1 MWALLKLLVWHW
13 ENMINVWESRIQ
25 WLNIYNQSINQSIS
39 IFKLVYIIQ
48 TRPTA
53 RSTENRVQMESSP
66 GDSVKGLHEKAS
78 LESVT
83 KAERLGRRH
92 VDRASNKTWEVKR
105 SRRKWTR
112 KPSCNWKRLLFELF
126 AMTVTKSTTLNSRVF
141 RTNLYLFNLP
151 IYQSYSR
158 FGQVV

>member
-1 MWALLKLLVWHW
+1 
-13 ENMINVWESRIQ
+13 MINVWESRIQ

-92 VDRASNKTWEVKR
+92 VDRASNKT
-105 SRRKWTR
+105 
-112 KPSCNWKRLLFELF
+112 
-126 AMTVTKSTTLNSRVF
+126 
-141 RTNLYLFNLP
+141 
-151 IYQSYSR
+151 
-158 FGQVV
+158 